1 MYDYVIVGAG
11 SAGCVLASRLTED
24 PNVSVLLLEAGGS
37 DKKQEVQIPAAFSK
51 LFKTPLDWNYET
63 EPQPHLKDRKLYWPR
78 GKMLGGSSSM
88 NAMMYV
94 RGNRHDYDEWAES
107 GNPGWAFADVL
118 PYFKKAEHY
127 ERGGSDYAG
136 SAGPLNVTDLR
147 TVNPITSAC
156 LEAAVEAGLARTDD
170 FNGRTQEGVG
180 ATLVTQKNGARYSTA
195 TAYLKPA
202 LKRPNLTVQTG
213 AQVARVLTDG
223 TRAVGVS
230 YLRDGAQVEERARR
244 EVILCGGAIN
254 SPQLL
259 LLSGIGPA
267 EHLKALGIAVVADLP
282 GVGQNLQ
289 DHLASGVQY
298 HSKQPVSLFS
308 AEKPVNI
315 LNYLLFKKGPLTS
328 NVAEGVAFVKTRPD
342 LLVPDLELLFAP
354 SFFVDH
360 GFGNPPGHGFTIG
373 VVLLHPESKGSLTL
387 RSTNPT
393 DPPVIQPNYLSSE
406 RDVQVMIEGLRL
418 ARKIGQARALDAYRG
433 DEFLPGEA
441 AQSDADLAE
450 FLRERSETL
459 YHPVGTCRMGE
470 DPLAVVDPALRVR
483 GVEGLRVVDASVIPT
498 IISGHTNAPSIMIA
512 EKAADLI
519 REQAAVAAGA
529 AQSAGGA
536 AGN

>member
-63 EPQPHLKDRKLYWPR
+63 EPQPTMKNRKMYWPR
-78 GKMLGGSSSM
+78 GKMLGGSGSM
-88 NAMMYV
+88 NAMMYI
-94 RGNRHDYDEWAES
+94 RGNRHDYDEWGEA
-107 GNPGWAFADVL
+107 GNPGWGFADVL

-127 ERGGSDYAG
+127 ERGGTDYAG
-136 SAGPLNVTDLR
+136 GAGPLNVADLR
-147 TVNPITSAC
+147 TVNPITRAC
-156 LEAAVEAGLARTDD
+156 LEASVEAGLARTDD
-170 FNGRTQEGVG
+170 FNGRAQEGVG
-180 ATLVTQKNGARYSTA
+180 TTLLTQKNGARYSTA
-195 TAYLKPA
+195 SAYLKPA
-202 LKRPNLTVQTG
+202 MNRPNLTVQTE
-213 AQVARVLTDG
+213 AQVARVLIDG
-223 TRAVGVS
+223 RRAVGVS
-230 YLRDGAQVEERARR
+230 YRRGGALVEERVNR

-267 EHLKALGIAVVADLP
+267 ADLKALGIEVVADLP

-289 DHLASGVQY
+289 DHLAGGIQY
-298 HSKQPVSLFS
+298 HSKQPVSLAS
-308 AEKPVNI
+308 AEKPGNI

-328 NVAEGVAFVKTRPD
+328 NVAEGVGFLKTKPD
-342 LLVPDLELLFAP
+342 LMVPDIELLFAP

-373 VVLLHPESKGSLTL
+373 VVLLHPESTGSLKL
-387 RSTNPT
+387 RSANPT
-393 DPPVIQPNYLSSE
+393 DAPLIDPNYLSSE
-406 RDVQVMIEGLRL
+406 NDVQVMIAGLRW
-418 ARKIGQARALDAYRG
+418 ARKIGQAKALDAYRG
-433 DEFLPGEA
+433 AEFLPGEA
-441 AQSDADLAE
+441 VQSDAELAE
-450 FLRERSETL
+450 YLRERSETL
-459 YHPVGTCRMGE
+459 YHPVGTCKMGE
-470 DPLAVVDPALRVR
+470 DPQAVVDPDLRVR
-483 GVEGLRVVDASVIPT
+483 GVEGLRVVDASVMPT

-519 REQAAVAAGA
+519 KEQAAVTAGA
-529 AQSAGGA
+529 GQSTRGT

>member
-24 PNVSVLLLEAGGS
+24 PNVSVLLLEAGGP
-37 DKKQEVQIPAAFSK
+37 DTKQEIHIPAAFSK

-63 EPQPHLKDRKLYWPR
+63 EPQPHMKDRKMYWPR

-94 RGNRHDYDEWAES
+94 RGNRHDYDEWGES

-127 ERGGSDYAG
+127 ERGGNDYVGG
-136 SAGPLNVTDLR
+136 SGPLNVAEQR
-147 TVNPITSAC
+147 SVNPITRAC
-156 LEAAVEAGLARTDD
+156 LEAAAEAGLPRTDD
-170 FNGRTQEGVG
+170 FNGRTQEGIGLAV
-180 ATLVTQKNGARYSTA
+180 VTQKGGARHSTA
-195 TAYLKPA
+195 VAYLKPA
-202 LKRPNLTVQTG
+202 MKRPNLTVHTE
-213 AQVARVLTDG
+213 AQATRVLFDG
-223 TRAVGVS
+223 KRAVGVS
-230 YLRDGAQVEERARR
+230 YLRGGAPVEERARR

-267 EHLKALGIAVVADLP
+267 ADLKALGIEVVADLP

-289 DHLASGVQY
+289 DHLATGVQY
-298 HSKQPVSLFS
+298 HSKQPVSLAN
-308 AEKPVNI
+308 AEKPANI

-328 NVAEGVAFVKTRPD
+328 IVAEGVAFLKTKPD
-342 LLVPDLELLFAP
+342 LLVPDIELLFAP
-354 SFFVDH
+354 AFFVDH

-387 RSTNPT
+387 RSANPT
-393 DPPVIQPNYLSSE
+393 DPPAIQPNYLASE
-406 RDVQVMIEGLRL
+406 NDMQVLIAGFRW
-418 ARKIGQARALDAYRG
+418 ARKIAQSKALDAYRG
-433 DEFLPGEA
+433 EEFLPGA
-441 AQSDADLAE
+441 NVQSDAELAE
-450 FLRERSETL
+450 VIRERAETL
-459 YHPVGTCRMGE
+459 YHPVGTCKMGE
-470 DPLAVVDPALRVR
+470 DPQAVVDPELRVR
-483 GVEGLRVVDASVIPT
+483 GVEGLRVVDASVMPT

-519 REQAAVAAGA
+519 KGQAAVPAGA

-536 AGN
+536 NN